1 MSYLTSLNPQIFKNI
16 AYVGSFKHFSVKFF
30 VICILSQRTQQQ
42 TFQFVSLA
50 STTFQCPRE
59 KAWVPYIQNNYIDVT
74 FECVAYC
81 WITSNMIL
89 KDKADVPTN
98 KRFGQPFKCFQ
109 IHIWCTIYYF
119 DNPIGP
125 FVLMASMV
133 REAILKKNVFFK
145 ALPEKGGE
153 TPARICWPFFPPC
166 FPLYFDINIMLF
178 DTF

>member
-1 MSYLTSLNPQIFKNI
+1 MSIIFRNFAWNDDLKSFFAGSSWRVLTHGMSYLTSLNPQLFKNV
-16 AYVGSFKHFSVKFF
+16 AYVWSFKHFSVKFF
-30 VICILSQRTQQQ
+30 VICILSQPTQQQ

-59 KAWVPYIQNNYIDVT
+59 KTWVPYIQDNYIDVT

-119 DNPIGP
+119 DNLIGP

-133 REAILKKNVFFK
+133 REAILKKKCFF
-145 ALPEKGGE
+145 
-153 TPARICWPFFPPC
+153 
-166 FPLYFDINIMLF
+166 
-178 DTF
+178 